1 MIVGGI
7 YLVTAFEVQP
17 SRWQD
22 QSLSEVQDDTRPR
35 AAPQASRSPR
45 RTGAGGG
52 IRRGDVSGGGVPA
65 WARPEPNTPPPTLGT
80 RNWGARPLLTERR
93 PARGRP
99 LRTSRRPA
107 TAPPVQDAPR

>member
-52 IRRGDVSGGGVPA
+52 IRRGDASGGGVPA
-65 WARPEPNTPPPTLGT
+65 WARPEPNTPPPMRPVVASGQSRLWVRAT
-80 RNWGARPLLTERR
+80 GA
-93 PARGRP
+93 
-99 LRTSRRPA
+99 
-107 TAPPVQDAPR
+107 PVLS